1 MIIYDIIITL
11 STPIR
16 YVASRVTPYESEPS
30 LLADAISKSRTC
42 AHFSL
47 LEIPIDTDGC
57 TISSE
62 CDTID
67 AICSSQV
74 CRCPDIKFYNGTHC
88 LFSKLIHH
96 YSPITESFSSHL
108 GYYF

>member
-1 MIIYDIIITL
+1 MCE
-11 STPIR
+11 
-16 YVASRVTPYESEPS
+16 SRVSTCKSEPS
-30 LLADAISKSRTC
+30 LLVSSVSKSRTQ

-47 LEIPIDTDGC
+47 LEIPIDTVGC

-88 LFSKLIHH
+88 LFSK
-96 YSPITESFSSHL
+96 
-108 GYYF
+108 